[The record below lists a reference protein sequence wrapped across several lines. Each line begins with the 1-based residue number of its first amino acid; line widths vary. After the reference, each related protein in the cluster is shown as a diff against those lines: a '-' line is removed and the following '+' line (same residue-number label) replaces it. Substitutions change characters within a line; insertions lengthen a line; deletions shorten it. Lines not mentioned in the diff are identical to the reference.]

1 MPEESI
7 RAAAIR
13 SVEERLALLELRW
26 VPSGEN
32 GEPGLR
38 FSEECLRK
46 ATRREQQTMPLVTW
60 KFELSV
66 SANSVERNY
75 YQEYSDSNVNPNLIL

>member
-46 ATRREQQTMPLVTW
+46 ATRRETAVKQLPKGEPLLPALVTEGF
-60 KFELSV
+60 K
-66 SANSVERNY
+66 
-75 YQEYSDSNVNPNLIL
+75 